1 LEDRRVRFKL
11 VSSGKLL
18 AQIEAPLL
26 QGKTLG
32 GGGMWS
38 VARIGG
44 AVLFEVNSAIAY
56 LLMPAVMSFNG
67 GVFVVVVLGL
77 ADLPDPSLQ
86 LCPSTGRDE
95 EGRSRERRRG
105 RGRERE
111 REKILIKN
119 V

>member
-1 LEDRRVRFKL
+1 VRFKL

-32 GGGMWS
+32 GRGDVVGGEDRRGCALRGELGHR
-38 VARIGG
+38 VPVDAGG
-44 AVLFEVNSAIAY
+44 YVLQRRGLRGCGAGPRRSPGSIS
-56 LLMPAVMSFNG
+56 PVMSVNK
-67 GVFVVVVLGL
+67 
-77 ADLPDPSLQ
+77 
-86 LCPSTGRDE
+86 
-95 EGRSRERRRG
+95 EGRRGPEQRETK
-105 RGRERE
+105 RERE